1 MLWRSVHHRGDTGP
15 RPLSCLLYH
24 QHLSV
29 FALLLVEVLDALM
42 DHLEETLQMVIS
54 KGENLLLDN
63 KGVKV
68 VS

>member
-1 MLWRSVHHRGDTGP
+1 MLWRSVHHQGDPGP

-29 FALLLVEVLDALM
+29 FGVLLVEVLDALM